1 MKFKVGDKV
10 RVVYHSPTGNYPSPS
25 SDITYGG
32 IGVVDS
38 VGTWYGDPSAEE
50 VSLTM
55 VGKETRNRSWH
66 QERKSWEGIIEAVED
81 AKTGGTKMKFEVT
94 GRKTIAKF
102 VQALN
107 DANAE
112 LAKTPASVDS
122 ALLADEKKKT
132 KALTETVDVLNQ
144 EIQNIKSNSLSL
156 VPINEALRQTVSSL
170 NAEAGKA
177 RDKHYALEQEI
188 NTLKSKMD
196 NRLLVANA
204 LIGALARTS
213 V

>member
-1 MKFKVGDKV
+1 
-10 RVVYHSPTGNYPSPS
+10 
-25 SDITYGG
+25 
-32 IGVVDS
+32 
-38 VGTWYGDPSAEE
+38 
-50 VSLTM
+50 M